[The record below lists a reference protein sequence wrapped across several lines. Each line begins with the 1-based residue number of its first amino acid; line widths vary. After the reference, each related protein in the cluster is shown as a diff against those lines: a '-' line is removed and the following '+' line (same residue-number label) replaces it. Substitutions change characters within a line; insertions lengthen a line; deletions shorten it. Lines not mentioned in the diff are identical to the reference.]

1 MTLLLLILGVWQFIL
16 FDRTD
21 GMVHRVSPE
30 GVESISLSA
39 TPVSLAVSV
48 DGRFL
53 AFSDE
58 TRTVHIANLESDTC
72 CVSFP
77 MPVVE
82 GREIIDSGVG
92 AISPDGQQ
100 VALYSIFVSAEEAPF
115 DGEIQIVNTVG
126 GAMVFQVAVSDLSGQ
141 PFLINP
147 MFGTWQPEGIEV
159 FPICYACDG
168 IFNGYYLL
176 WNPTTGDIQ
185 PAKDGLSPG
194 GDYLELTGE
203 EIRLNRNAMYPLED
217 EMMFGPFNA
226 LDYIS
231 SPEAAAVVAYVEP
244 GNTNLGWPTWVLD
257 GQAAL
262 LHHDGDSTST
272 LVFRTG
278 ETQQVE
284 YAGQARLVGGTPDG
298 WVMVLIETGD
308 VHHYQV
314 IDGTITV
321 LPLGKLPHPQ
331 MFESRLVYQTPLGTE
346 AVSGFTFS
354 EGTFEGTVCPG
365 FLPSRLTIGQPGR
378 VTPGDANNLRAEP
391 TTQSQRVGQIPGS
404 GVFMVLDGPV
414 CTPGMA
420 WWQVEY
426 NGVVGW
432 TGEGQDNTYWLEP
445 AN

>member
-1 MTLLLLILGVWQFIL
+1 
-16 FDRTD
+16 
-21 GMVHRVSPE
+21 
-30 GVESISLSA
+30 
-39 TPVSLAVSV
+39 
-48 DGRFL
+48 
-53 AFSDE
+53 
-58 TRTVHIANLESDTC
+58 
-72 CVSFP
+72 

-147 MFGTWQPEGIEV
+147 MFGTWHPEGIEV

-185 PAKDGLSPG
+185 LAKDGLSPG

-272 LVFRTG
+272 LIFRTG

-298 WVMVLIETGD
+298 WVMVLIDTGD

-321 LPLGKLPHPQ
+321 LPLGNLPHPQ

-365 FLPSRLTIGQPGR
+365 FLPSRLKIGQPGR

-391 TTQSQRVGQIPGS
+391 TTQSQRVGQIPG
-404 GVFMVLDGPV
+404 GGAFMVLDGPV